1 MYTDEKNEIE
11 EYELAYFDQEH
22 SDVYDQIEELEK
34 YAKSD
39 LAREDQVVHYRE
51 ILLNRKFAMDYRS
64 TACDKLYN
72 LVETYPKLVVPVLIE
87 FLESGETYFDDP
99 NYHLS
104 KAWDIIDR
112 HKQYNI
118 YSDENW
124 FQDIKETAI
133 CALKPWLL
141 ETKEAIHVLIEIV
154 KEYEFMDYIDATLQ
168 VLYELGEQH
177 PDIRYIILTT
187 LYDETEFNSS
197 ARLLIDY
204 LEKFHNERSF
214 SYYVPDG
221 VHQEGWF
228 D

>member
-1 MYTDEKNEIE
+1 MYADKKKEIE
-11 EYELAYFDQEH
+11 EYELAYFNQE
-22 SDVYDQIEELEK
+22 SDEVYAQIEELEK

-39 LAREDQVVHYRE
+39 LAREEQVAHYRE

-87 FLESGETYFDDP
+87 FMESGETYFDDP

-104 KAWDIIDR
+104 KAWDMIDR
-112 HKQYNI
+112 DKQYNI

-124 FQDIKETAI
+124 FVDIKETAI
-133 CALKPWLL
+133 NALKPWLP
-141 ETKEAIHVLIEIV
+141 ETKEAIHVLIDIV
-154 KEYEFMDYIDATLQ
+154 KNFEYMDYIDSTLQ

-177 PDIRYIILTT
+177 PDIRYIILAN
-187 LYDETEFNSS
+187 LYDEIELNDS

-204 LEKFHNERSF
+204 LEEFHNERSF

>member
-1 MYTDEKNEIE
+1 MYTEDKNEIE
-11 EYELAYFDQEH
+11 DYELAYFDKEK
-22 SDVYDQIEELEK
+22 SDVYKQIEELEQ
-34 YAKSD
+34 YAKLD
-39 LAREDQVVHYRE
+39 LAREEQVAHYRK

-64 TACDKLYN
+64 TACDKLDD
-72 LVETYPKLVVPVLIE
+72 LVETYPKLVVPVLVE
-87 FLESGETYFDDP
+87 FLESGETYFHDP
-99 NYHLS
+99 NYHLN
-104 KAWDIIDR
+104 KAWDMIDR
-112 HKQYNI
+112 HKQCSI

-141 ETKEAIHVLIEIV
+141 ETKEAIHALIEIV
-154 KEYEFMDYIDATLQ
+154 KNYNFMDYIDATLQ

-177 PDIRYIILTT
+177 PDIRYIILVN
-187 LYDETEFNSS
+187 LYEEAELNSS

-204 LEKFHNERSF
+204 LEEFHNERSF